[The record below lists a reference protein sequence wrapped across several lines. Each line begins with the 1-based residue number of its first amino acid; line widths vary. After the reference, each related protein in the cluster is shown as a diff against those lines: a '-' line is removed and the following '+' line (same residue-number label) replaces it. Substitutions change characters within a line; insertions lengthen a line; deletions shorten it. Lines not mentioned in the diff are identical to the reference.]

1 MPPEQLLPLTLF
13 IIAMV
18 ATPGPNNLM
27 LMASGANFGFRR
39 TVPHIL
45 GISFGCQVLLLSIA
59 LGLGQLFTLYPQ
71 AMIILKVLGATF
83 LVYLAWL
90 LVRPARK
97 SQQVGRD
104 AQPLSFWQAT
114 LFQWVNPKAWMM
126 GVTAIATYSN
136 PSQFMTSAAVIAL
149 LFLILGAPLISAWA
163 YGGYALKFWLQQGRR
178 LAFFNWGM
186 AVLLLASLYP
196 VLMQA

>member
-1 MPPEQLLPLTLF
+1 MPPEQILPLTLF
-13 IIAMV
+13 IVAMV

-45 GISFGCQVLLLSIA
+45 GISFGCQVLFLAIT

-71 AMIILKVLGATF
+71 AMLALRILGATF

-90 LVRPARK
+90 LVRPVRK
-97 SQQVGRD
+97 SEQVGKE
-104 AQPLSFWQAT
+104 AQPLSFWQAS

-126 GVTAIATYSN
+126 GVTAMATYSN
-136 PSQFMTSAAVIAL
+136 PAEFLLSAAVIAV

-163 YGGYALKFWLQQGRR
+163 YGGSALKYWLQQGSR
-178 LAFFNWGM
+178 LAYFNWTM
-186 AVLLLASLYP
+186 AALLLASLYP
-196 VLMQA
+196 VLM

>member
-1 MPPEQLLPLTLF
+1 MLPEQLLPLTLF

-45 GISFGCQVLLLSIA
+45 GISIGCQLLLLAIA
-59 LGLGQLFTLYPQ
+59 LGIGQLFTLYPQ
-71 AMIILKVLGATF
+71 ALIVLRVLGATF
-83 LVYLAWL
+83 LFYLAWL

-97 SQQVGRD
+97 SLQVGRD

-114 LFQWVNPKAWMM
+114 LFQWVNPKAWVM
-126 GVTAIATYSN
+126 GITAVATYSN
-136 PSQFMTSAAVIAL
+136 PAQFTVSAAVIAL
-149 LFLILGAPLISAWA
+149 LFLVLGAPLISAWA
-163 YGGYALKFWLQQGRR
+163 YGGSALKFWLQQGRR
-178 LAFFNWGM
+178 LVCFNWSM

-196 VLMQA
+196 ILM